1 SGKGPASP
9 SLLSLLSYFPLSS
22 YLSAQGVIIG
32 GNEVVPHSRPY
43 MAYVLM
49 HVSNRSG
56 SKAFYCG
63 GFLIRPDAV
72 LSAAH
77 CVWNML
83 VFPGRRVNITVIL
96 GAHNIRIREWSQQW
110 ISVRDWVFHPRYSPD
125 SVKYDIVLLR
135 VWSKKSFLPEGSPP
149 AHFPQPL
156 NLVGTKCSVAGWGR
170 TYLTGHSSNV
180 MMEVDLKVEGRGN
193 LFLKA
198 GRACLI
204 PLILFMTQGDSGGPL
219 VCNQKAHGIVSHGMG
234 RRLFPEVFTRVSY
247 FEPWI
252 RQQLRRFALQELPAS
267 PSSQ

>member
-1 SGKGPASP
+1 PQP
-9 SLLSLLSYFPLSS
+9 VLLVFLSI
-22 YLSAQGVIIG
+22 AAAMIIG

-77 CVWNML
+77 CL
-83 VFPGRRVNITVIL
+83 IRRATINQNVKP
-96 GAHNIRIREWSQQW
+96 
-110 ISVRDWVFHPRYSPD
+110 ISIPCRNERVR
-125 SVKYDIVLLR
+125 
-135 VWSKKSFLPEGSPP
+135 
-149 AHFPQPL
+149 
-156 NLVGTKCSVAGWGR
+156 VGTKCSVAGWGW

-180 MMEVDLKVEGRGN
+180 MMEVDLKVQNDKLCQQLSSTYLRWSMICVGDQNSRKSS
-193 LFLKA
+193 FD
-198 GRACLI
+198 
-204 PLILFMTQGDSGGPL
+204 GDSGGPL

>member
-1 SGKGPASP
+1 M
-9 SLLSLLSYFPLSS
+9 LLLLLISS
-22 YLSAQGVIIG
+22 AFVLPWAGAGRIIG

-77 CVWNML
+77 CVPKKGT
-83 VFPGRRVNITVIL
+83 VKVTVIL
-96 GAHNIRIREWSQQW
+96 GAHNIRVREWNQQW

-135 VWSKKSFLPEGSPP
+135 LIRRATINQNVKPISIPCRNERVR
-149 AHFPQPL
+149 
-156 NLVGTKCSVAGWGR
+156 VGTKCSVAGWGW

-180 MMEVDLKVEGRGN
+180 MMEVDLKVQNDKLCQQLSSTYLRWSMICVGDQNSRKSS
-193 LFLKA
+193 FD
-198 GRACLI
+198 
-204 PLILFMTQGDSGGPL
+204 GDSGGPL

>member
-1 SGKGPASP
+1 WQKM
-9 SLLSLLSYFPLSS
+9 LLLLLISS
-22 YLSAQGVIIG
+22 AFVLPWAGAGEIIG

-77 CVWNML
+77 CL
-83 VFPGRRVNITVIL
+83 IRRATINQNV
-96 GAHNIRIREWSQQW
+96 QP
-110 ISVRDWVFHPRYSPD
+110 ISIPCRNERVR
-125 SVKYDIVLLR
+125 
-135 VWSKKSFLPEGSPP
+135 
-149 AHFPQPL
+149 
-156 NLVGTKCSVAGWGR
+156 VGTKCSVAGWGR

-180 MMEVDLKVEGRGN
+180 MMEVDLKVQNDKLCQQLSSTYLRRSMICVGDQNSRKSS
-193 LFLKA
+193 FD
-198 GRACLI
+198 
-204 PLILFMTQGDSGGPL
+204 GDSGGPL